1 MRHLW
6 LLVMTS
12 LLTILIWVV
21 ADYSLSDTATLKVY
35 LNPVPSGSAD
45 MLVTALRA
53 SEEPYE
59 IQVSGKQTIISR
71 LKSRDSLALNI
82 PVSPRESGVYK
93 LTLMEELRS
102 NQNELSEVIVQNVN
116 PPTMTIQ
123 VDHNIE
129 VTMPILVQPGSLNYE
144 GPIMIE
150 PTEVLVT
157 ISELAYESLPPNE
170 RKVLL
175 YPDEYLRTAPR
186 GKHITDSVPLTKMV
200 GDVGVQLDP
209 DSVTLRFKLAEEL
222 REETLKSIPIK
233 IEASLDL
240 FNGYNVEV
248 KGLSKGAPFT
258 QPITIEGPSHIVGQ
272 LLAERTKIWGVI
284 TLSAEDK
291 ANPGQYRYLKP
302 RFNLPEGVKLVGD
315 TKPVEIRLVKKDNA

>member
-45 MLVTALRA
+45 MLVTAMRT
-53 SEEPYE
+53 SEGPYE
-59 IQVSGKQTIISR
+59 ILVTGKQTIISR
-71 LKSRDSLALNI
+71 LKSRDSLSLNI
-82 PVSPRESGVYK
+82 PVSLRESGVYK
-93 LTLMEELRS
+93 LTLVDELRS
-102 NQNELSEVIVQNVN
+102 IQNEMSEVIVQSVN

-129 VTMPILVQPGSLNYE
+129 VAMPILVQPGSLNYE

-150 PTEVLVT
+150 PTEVMVT
-157 ISELAYESLPPNE
+157 ISELAYESLSPDK

-200 GDVGVQLDP
+200 GNVGVQLDP

-222 REETLKSIPIK
+222 REESLKSIPIK

-248 KGLSKGAPFT
+248 KGLGKGAPFT
-258 QPITIEGPSHIVGQ
+258 QPITIKGPSHIVGQ

-315 TKPVEIRLVKKDNA
+315 TKPVEIRLVKREGA